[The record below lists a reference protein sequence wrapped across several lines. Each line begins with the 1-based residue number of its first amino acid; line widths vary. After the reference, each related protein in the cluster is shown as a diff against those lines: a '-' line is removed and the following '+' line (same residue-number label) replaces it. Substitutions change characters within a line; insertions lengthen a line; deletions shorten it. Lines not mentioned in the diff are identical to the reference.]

1 MVILTKLNIYIV
13 FVMKLSYFQEETMVK
28 EDQIKLENKKN
39 LKNKQIKCNALISQI
54 RGHYDDVHTQGENTL
69 RYIY

>member
-13 FVMKLSYFQEETMVK
+13 FVMKLSYFQEETIVK

-39 LKNKQIKCNALISQI
+39 LEKKQIKCNAPIPQI
-54 RGHYDDVHTQGENTL
+54 RGHYGDLHTQDENTL